1 MKTVVSFISGFV
13 LAIAVSA
20 IAVET
25 SNIGRYQVSTTMV
38 DAYVYETIIDTTT
51 GKAVDRKRVNY
62 KKYQLVR

>member
-1 MKTVVSFISGFV
+1 MKTVASFISGFV
-13 LAIAVSA
+13 LATAVSA

-38 DAYVYETIIDTTT
+38 DAYVYEIIIDTTT

-62 KKYQLVR
+62 KNYQLVR